1 MRRELGNNHEPTDES
16 PHDKHLKASP
26 NARIHTD
33 PGAPTFPFDTD
44 RYQPGSSLADPHARG
59 SV

>member
-26 NARIHTD
+26 NACIHTD
-33 PGAPTFPFDTD
+33 PGAPTFPLDTD
-44 RYQPGSSLADPHARG
+44 RYQPGSSLGDTHA
-59 SV
+59 